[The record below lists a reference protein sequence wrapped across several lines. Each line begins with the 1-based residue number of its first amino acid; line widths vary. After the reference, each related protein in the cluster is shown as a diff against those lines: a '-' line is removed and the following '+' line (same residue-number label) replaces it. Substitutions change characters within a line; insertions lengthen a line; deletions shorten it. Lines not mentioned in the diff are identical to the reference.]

1 MDVQLDRGHL
11 EERRV
16 QVARDLAELE
26 EQVAE
31 GEVAPETADRLHD
44 VYTTEL
50 LEIEEALSLIAAS
63 APEPSVTDTDEA
75 TEVSEDRES
84 PTDGRRGP
92 GFSTKAAVGAALL
105 LAVIT
110 GLIVWAGVGFP
121 LPGSQDGAA
130 APSITVPGG
139 PIDIAAMST
148 AELEAMLEEFPAS
161 VEVRLTLADRHLAE
175 GDTEGAIEHYAAVA
189 DGDAATPLERSRAL
203 ARIGYLAYATGQ
215 LESARQTLME
225 SLELNENNTESAL
238 YLGYVLLNGFNAPQA
253 AIPYLEQALADP
265 AMPPNIVEDIE
276 QMLDDAHQ
284 AAGD

>member
-1 MDVQLDRGHL
+1 MMDVQLDRDHL

-26 EQVAE
+26 EQLAE

-50 LEIEEALSLIAAS
+50 LEIEEALSLIVAS
-63 APEPSVTDTDEA
+63 VPEPSITDEV

-84 PTDGRRGP
+84 AADGRRGP

-105 LAVIT
+105 LGVIT

-148 AELEAMLEEFPAS
+148 AELEDMLAEFPAS

-189 DGDAATPLERSRAL
+189 DGDDATPLERSRAL

-215 LESARQTLME
+215 LEAARQTLME

>member
-1 MDVQLDRGHL
+1 MMDVQLDRDHL

-63 APEPSVTDTDEA
+63 EPETPVTD
-75 TEVSEDRES
+75 EVTAASGDS
-84 PTDGRRGP
+84 GLDTHARRGP
-92 GFSTKAAVGAALL
+92 GFSTRAAVGAALL
-105 LAVIT
+105 LGVIT
-110 GLIVWAGVGFP
+110 ALIVWAGGGFP
-121 LPGSQDGAA
+121 LPGSQDDVASPGV
-130 APSITVPGG
+130 TVPGG

-148 AELEAMLEEFPAS
+148 AELEAMLAEFPAS
-161 VEVRLTLADRHLAE
+161 VEVRLALADRHLAE

-189 DGDAATPLERSRAL
+189 EGDDATPLERSRAL

-215 LESARQTLME
+215 LESARQSLME

-284 AAGD
+284 AVGD